1 MVGWRGKECLDFL
14 FFVGGAGGN
23 VCAREFGGWGEKGS
37 GWVRKGTRGE
47 MWVRGLGGEG
57 ARRRD
62 RGREYL
68 GEGGGPVREK
78 ETRKACMGD
87 GGWWME
93 ECRRA
98 GNAWVCEFGGWRDGE
113 RGWGGW
119 VREIGGGGESGGGE
133 GMSWCWRRAG
143 GEGGV
148 EDGNVWVRE
157 MGGRG
162 NWGREKGG
170 M

>member
-1 MVGWRGKECLDFL
+1 MCEGVWWMGGKRVGMGEE
-14 FFVGGAGGN
+14 GHTGGN
-23 VCAREFGGWGEKGS
+23 V
-37 GWVRKGTRGE
+37 GTGT
-47 MWVRGLGGEG
+47 WGEG

-113 RGWGGW
+113 RG
-119 VREIGGGGESGGGE
+119 
-133 GMSWCWRRAG
+133 
-143 GEGGV
+143 
-148 EDGNVWVRE
+148 
-157 MGGRG
+157 
-162 NWGREKGG
+162 
-170 M
+170 